1 MEIIII
7 QKISSEVKVEICDVF
22 ESNLYAKYCTN
33 IQKIL
38 MSLVQEKL
46 TMTRLQNHTNK
57 TRLQRFQPQEL
68 K

>member
-1 MEIIII
+1 
-7 QKISSEVKVEICDVF
+7 VEICDVF

-38 MSLVQEKL
+38 MSLVQEKF
-46 TMTRLQNHTNK
+46 TTTRLQNHTDK